1 MAGKKG
7 MGKSA
12 DGYGPKHNPRPLAL
26 PKLEREETLLLIERL
41 ASTGLTQKNLADV
54 FGVEVRT
61 VVRWFENDP
70 EMRRAWERGRIH
82 PDHLVEQALF
92 RRAIGYQ
99 YKNVEEERG
108 FDGRVLR
115 RKVQIREMPPE
126 VIAQIFWLKNRL
138 PHLWQDKVSHEVT
151 VRDLMELG
159 NKHRDRNIPG
169 AQQEEPRC
177 LDGPDVQ
184 DAEIVEVIGEKRCS
198 EIVSDASSVD
208 SCKNPTEL

>member
-12 DGYGPKHNPRPLAL
+12 DGYGPAHNPRPLVL
-26 PKLEREETLLLIERL
+26 TELSKEGKLLLIERL
-41 ASTGLTQKNLADV
+41 AMTGMTQKNLADV

-70 EMRRAWERGRIH
+70 EMRRAWERGRVH
-82 PDHLVEQALF
+82 PDHQVEQALF

-99 YKNVEEERG
+99 YKQTEEERG
-108 FDGRVLR
+108 SNGQLLR
-115 RKVQIREMPPE
+115 RKVQVREMPPE

-169 AQQEEPRC
+169 SQQEDPAC
-177 LDGPDVQ
+177 LSGPEIQ
-184 DAEIVEVIGEKRCS
+184 DAEIVEIIGDKKCS
-198 EIVSDASSVD
+198 EIVSNASSVD
-208 SCKNPTEL
+208 SLQSPPEV